1 MQWREDTRRREEV
14 QHEHLSVATNVSQ
27 ATNHH
32 MEAHPAF
39 YSSFH
44 PMAPYVDQPVLYMPP
59 MQQLQ
64 YPVWDPHIGMW
75 VQYPPMSMPP
85 FHTHWGAPQGSV
97 LDRLKL
103 PVHDRLGL
111 SQSGLEKKI
120 GQQADRSD
128 RPGESVRPVE

>member
-1 MQWREDTRRREEV
+1 M
-14 QHEHLSVATNVSQ
+14 
-27 ATNHH
+27 
-32 MEAHPAF
+32 
-39 YSSFH
+39 
-44 PMAPYVDQPVLYMPP
+44 
-59 MQQLQ
+59 
-64 YPVWDPHIGMW
+64 GMW
-75 VQYPPMSMPP
+75 VQYPPMSMPS
-85 FHTHWGAPQGSV
+85 FHTHWGAPQGLV